1 MSHRMGEW
9 RDGAVTLQKITKLL
23 RTQTLNYTFNLELC
37 ELSFCSDGQI
47 TCYKSAAPPAQ
58 THQTVC
64 ISVQCSLPTS
74 VMLHSELH
82 SHSHSL
88 PGSKGFFYI
97 QNAILHSPCN

>member
-47 TCYKSAAPPAQ
+47 TCYKSAAPPSA
-58 THQTVC
+58 
-64 ISVQCSLPTS
+64 LAPPLAPTEY
-74 VMLHSELH
+74 LHTKYTSI
-82 SHSHSL
+82 
-88 PGSKGFFYI
+88 F
-97 QNAILHSPCN
+97 